1 MRKCKIGIV
10 GFGTVGS
17 GIYKILSSEVDSH
30 PILKEI
36 EIAKIAVK
44 DLNKKRDIEL
54 DNNLSKL
61 VEKLKKSED
70 PKRKYEY
77 ILWLG
82 KKLKEPDSEILVE
95 ENKVK
100 GCVSEVFV
108 KATIKAGKLFWEGYS
123 DALIT
128 KGLLAFL
135 ISGLNELTPNEVV
148 EIDKKFIEDTGLKAS
163 LTPSRSNGFLNI
175 LLKMQSQANEFL

>member
-1 MRKCKIGIV
+1 MDNQKTYIK
-10 GFGTVGS
+10 
-17 GIYKILSSEVDSH
+17 L
-30 PILKEI
+30 
-36 EIAKIAVK
+36 
-44 DLNKKRDIEL
+44 
-54 DNNLSKL
+54 NNL
-61 VEKLKKSED
+61 VDKLKKSED

-82 KKLKEPDSEILVE
+82 KKLKEPDSNILLP

-108 KATIKAGKLFWEGYS
+108 QASIHEGKLYWQGYS

-128 KGLLAFL
+128 KGLLSFL

-148 EIDKKFIEDTGLKAS
+148 KINKNFLEETGLKAS

-175 LLKMQSQANEFL
+175 LLKMQSQANEFLSVQ

>member
-1 MRKCKIGIV
+1 MENQEK
-10 GFGTVGS
+10 
-17 GIYKILSSEVDSH
+17 Y
-30 PILKEI
+30 
-36 EIAKIAVK
+36 
-44 DLNKKRDIEL
+44 
-54 DNNLSKL
+54 NNLSKL

-82 KKLKEPDSEILVE
+82 KKLEEPDSDILVE

-108 KATIKAGKLFWEGYS
+108 KANIKGGKLFWEGYS

-128 KGLLAFL
+128 KGLLAV
-135 ISGLNELTPNEVV
+135 SYTHLTLPTIYSV
-148 EIDKKFIEDTGLKAS
+148 
-163 LTPSRSNGFLNI
+163 
-175 LLKMQSQANEFL
+175 

>member
-1 MRKCKIGIV
+1 M
-10 GFGTVGS
+10 
-17 GIYKILSSEVDSH
+17 E
-30 PILKEI
+30 
-36 EIAKIAVK
+36 
-44 DLNKKRDIEL
+44 NQKKY
-54 DNNLSKL
+54 NNLSRL
-61 VEKLKKSED
+61 VEKLKKSDD

-82 KKLKEPDSEILVE
+82 KKLKQPESEILVE

-108 KATIKAGKLFWEGYS
+108 KATIKAGRLFWEGYS

-135 ISGLNELTPNEVV
+135 ISGLNELTPVSY
-148 EIDKKFIEDTGLKAS
+148 TH
-163 LTPSRSNGFLNI
+163 LTLPTR
-175 LLKMQSQANEFL
+175 

>member
-1 MRKCKIGIV
+1 MENQEK
-10 GFGTVGS
+10 
-17 GIYKILSSEVDSH
+17 Y
-30 PILKEI
+30 
-36 EIAKIAVK
+36 
-44 DLNKKRDIEL
+44 
-54 DNNLSKL
+54 NNLSKL

-82 KKLKEPDSEILVE
+82 KKLKETDNEILVE

-100 GCVSEVFV
+100 WCVSEVFV
-108 KATIKAGKLFWEGYS
+108 KANIKGGKLFWEGYS

-135 ISGLNELTPNEVV
+135 INGLNELTPTEVIK
-148 EIDKKFIEDTGLKAS
+148 IDKKFIEDTGLRSS

>member
-1 MRKCKIGIV
+1 MENQEK
-10 GFGTVGS
+10 
-17 GIYKILSSEVDSH
+17 Y
-30 PILKEI
+30 
-36 EIAKIAVK
+36 
-44 DLNKKRDIEL
+44 
-54 DNNLSKL
+54 NNLTKL

-82 KKLKEPDSEILVE
+82 KSLTISDKNIFDS
-95 ENKVK
+95 ENKVM

-108 KATIKAGKLFWEGYS
+108 KPKIKDGKLYWEGYS

-135 ISGLNELTPNEVV
+135 ITGLNELTPNDVV
-148 EIDKKFIEDTGLKAS
+148 KIDKKFIEDTGLKAS

>member
-1 MRKCKIGIV
+1 MDNQETYIR
-10 GFGTVGS
+10 
-17 GIYKILSSEVDSH
+17 L
-30 PILKEI
+30 
-36 EIAKIAVK
+36 
-44 DLNKKRDIEL
+44 
-54 DNNLSKL
+54 NNL
-61 VEKLKKSED
+61 VDKLKNSED

-82 KKLKEPDSEILVE
+82 KKLEEPNSNILVP

-108 KATIKAGKLFWEGYS
+108 KASIHEGKVYWQGYS

-135 ISGLNELTPNEVV
+135 INGLNELTPKEVV
-148 EIDKKFIEDTGLKAS
+148 KINKKFLEETGLKAS

-175 LLKMQSQANEFL
+175 LLKMQSQANEFLSVY

>member
-1 MRKCKIGIV
+1 M
-10 GFGTVGS
+10 
-17 GIYKILSSEVDSH
+17 EN
-30 PILKEI
+30 KETY
-36 EIAKIAVK
+36 VK
-44 DLNKKRDIEL
+44 LF
-54 DNNLSKL
+54 KL
-61 VEKLKKSED
+61 VEKLKNSND

-82 KKLKEPDSEILVE
+82 KNLKAPDNRIFVE
-95 ENKVK
+95 ANKVQ

-108 KATIKAGKLFWEGYS
+108 KASIKEGKLYWQGYS

-135 ISGLNELTPNEVV
+135 ISGLNELTPNDVV
-148 EIDKKFIEDTGLKAS
+148 NINNKFIEETGLKTS

-175 LLKMQSQANEFL
+175 LLKMQSQANDFLSD

>member
-1 MRKCKIGIV
+1 MV
-10 GFGTVGS
+10 S
-17 GIYKILSSEVDSH
+17 Q
-30 PILKEI
+30 
-36 EIAKIAVK
+36 
-44 DLNKKRDIEL
+44 KKYD
-54 DNNLSKL
+54 NLSKL

-82 KKLKEPDSEILVE
+82 KKLQEPDKTVFVQ

-108 KATIKAGKLFWEGYS
+108 KATIRSGKLFWEGYS

>member
-1 MRKCKIGIV
+1 M
-10 GFGTVGS
+10 
-17 GIYKILSSEVDSH
+17 EN
-30 PILKEI
+30 
-36 EIAKIAVK
+36 K
-44 DLNKKRDIEL
+44 DTYI
-54 DNNLSKL
+54 NLFKQ
-61 VEKLKKSED
+61 VEKLKNSDD

-82 KKLKEPDSEILVE
+82 KKLKVPNNTILIP
-95 ENKVK
+95 ENKVQ

-108 KATIKAGKLFWEGYS
+108 KASFQEGKLYWEGYS

-135 ISGLNELTPNEVV
+135 ISGMNDLTPKEVV
-148 EIDKKFIEDTGLKAS
+148 NLDNKFIEETGLKSS

-175 LLKMQSQANEFL
+175 LLKMQSQANDFLS

>member
-1 MRKCKIGIV
+1 MKK
-10 GFGTVGS
+10 
-17 GIYKILSSEVDSH
+17 
-30 PILKEI
+30 KETYI
-36 EIAKIAVK
+36 N
-44 DLNKKRDIEL
+44 LNKQ
-54 DNNLSKL
+54 
-61 VEKLKKSED
+61 VEKLRNSDD

-82 KKLKEPDSEILVE
+82 KKLEIPNNNILIP

-108 KATIKAGKLFWEGYS
+108 NATFKEGKLYWEGYS

-135 ISGLNELTPNEVV
+135 INGLNALTPKEVLN
-148 EIDKKFIEDTGLKAS
+148 INTKFIEETGLKSS

-175 LLKMQSQANEFL
+175 LLKMQSQANNYLDK

>member
-1 MRKCKIGIV
+1 M
-10 GFGTVGS
+10 
-17 GIYKILSSEVDSH
+17 EN
-30 PILKEI
+30 KEI
-36 EIAKIAVK
+36 YI
-44 DLNKKRDIEL
+44 
-54 DNNLSKL
+54 NLFKQ
-61 VEKLKKSED
+61 VEKLKNSKD

-82 KKLKEPDSEILVE
+82 KKLKVPHGTVLVP

-100 GCVSEVFV
+100 GCISEVFV
-108 KATIKAGKLFWEGYS
+108 KASFQEGKLFWEGYS

-135 ISGLNELTPNEVV
+135 IIGMNELTPIEVV
-148 EIDKKFIEDTGLKAS
+148 NIDSKFIEDTGLKTS

-175 LLKMQSQANEFL
+175 LLKMQSQANDFLSEQ

>member
-1 MRKCKIGIV
+1 M
-10 GFGTVGS
+10 
-17 GIYKILSSEVDSH
+17 E
-30 PILKEI
+30 
-36 EIAKIAVK
+36 
-44 DLNKKRDIEL
+44 NKKTYI
-54 DNNLSKL
+54 NLLKQ

-82 KKLKEPDSEILVE
+82 KKLKVPNNSILIP
-95 ENKVK
+95 ENKVQ

-108 KATIKAGKLFWEGYS
+108 KASFQNGKLYWEGYS

-135 ISGLNELTPNEVV
+135 ISGMDKLTPKEVV
-148 EIDKKFIEDTGLKAS
+148 NLDIKFIEDTGLKAS

-175 LLKMQSQANEFL
+175 LLKMQSQANAFLSE

>member
-1 MRKCKIGIV
+1 M
-10 GFGTVGS
+10 
-17 GIYKILSSEVDSH
+17 EN
-30 PILKEI
+30 KETYI
-36 EIAKIAVK
+36 K
-44 DLNKKRDIEL
+44 LF
-54 DNNLSKL
+54 KL
-61 VEKLKKSED
+61 VDKLKNSDD

-82 KKLKEPDSEILVE
+82 KKLKIPNNNILIP
-95 ENKVK
+95 ENKVQ

-108 KATIKAGKLFWEGYS
+108 KANLLEGKLYWEGYS

-135 ISGLNELTPNEVV
+135 ISGMNELTPKEVV
-148 EIDKKFIEDTGLKAS
+148 NLNNKFIEDTGLKAS

-175 LLKMQSQANEFL
+175 LLKMQSQANQFLSE

>member
-1 MRKCKIGIV
+1 MV
-10 GFGTVGS
+10 N
-17 GIYKILSSEVDSH
+17 
-30 PILKEI
+30 
-36 EIAKIAVK
+36 K
-44 DLNKKRDIEL
+44 DTYFKLY
-54 DNNLSKL
+54 SL
-61 VEKLKKSED
+61 VEKLKISND

-82 KKLKEPDSEILVE
+82 KKLKAPNKNILIP
-95 ENKVK
+95 ENKVQ

-108 KATIKAGKLFWEGYS
+108 EASLNEGKLFWEGYS

-135 ISGLNELTPNEVV
+135 ISGLNELTPKEVININNE
-148 EIDKKFIEDTGLKAS
+148 FIEETGLKAS

-175 LLKMQSQANEFL
+175 LLKMQSQANDYLSE

>member
-1 MRKCKIGIV
+1 MDTQKNYIK
-10 GFGTVGS
+10 
-17 GIYKILSSEVDSH
+17 
-30 PILKEI
+30 
-36 EIAKIAVK
+36 
-44 DLNKKRDIEL
+44 LNK
-54 DNNLSKL
+54 L
-61 VEKLKKSED
+61 VDKLKNSED

-82 KKLKEPDSEILVE
+82 KKLEEPDSNILIP

-108 KATIKAGKLFWEGYS
+108 KASIHDGKLYWQGYS

-135 ISGLNELTPNEVV
+135 INGLNELTPKEVV
-148 EIDKKFIEDTGLKAS
+148 KINKKFLEETGLKAS

-175 LLKMQSQANEFL
+175 LLKMQSQANEFLSVQ

>member
-1 MRKCKIGIV
+1 MKNKDSYINL
-10 GFGTVGS
+10 
-17 GIYKILSSEVDSH
+17 YKQ
-30 PILKEI
+30 
-36 EIAKIAVK
+36 
-44 DLNKKRDIEL
+44 
-54 DNNLSKL
+54 
-61 VEKLKKSED
+61 VEKLKNSDD

-82 KKLKEPDSEILVE
+82 KKLEFPNKTVLIE
-95 ENKVK
+95 ENKVQ

-108 KATIKAGKLFWEGYS
+108 KAIFKEGKVYWEGYS

-135 ISGLNELTPNEVV
+135 IIGLNELTPQEVV
-148 EIDKKFIEDTGLKAS
+148 NLDSKFIEDTGLKAS

-175 LLKMQSQANEFL
+175 LLKMKSQANDFL

>member
-1 MRKCKIGIV
+1 M
-10 GFGTVGS
+10 
-17 GIYKILSSEVDSH
+17 EN
-30 PILKEI
+30 LKTYI
-36 EIAKIAVK
+36 K
-44 DLNKKRDIEL
+44 
-54 DNNLSKL
+54 LSKL
-61 VEKLKKSED
+61 VSKLKNSED

-82 KKLKEPDSEILVE
+82 KQLKEPENNILVA
-95 ENKVK
+95 ENKVR

-108 KATIKAGKLFWEGYS
+108 KPVLQEGKLHWEGYS

-135 ISGLNELTPNEVV
+135 IKGLDELTPKEVV
-148 EIDKKFIEDTGLKAS
+148 EINNKFIEETGLKTS

>member
-1 MRKCKIGIV
+1 MKRKETYINL
-10 GFGTVGS
+10 
-17 GIYKILSSEVDSH
+17 YKQ
-30 PILKEI
+30 
-36 EIAKIAVK
+36 
-44 DLNKKRDIEL
+44 
-54 DNNLSKL
+54 
-61 VEKLKKSED
+61 VEKLKNSDD

-82 KKLKEPDSEILVE
+82 KKLEVPNKNILIP
-95 ENKVK
+95 ENKVQ

-108 KATIKAGKLFWEGYS
+108 KGNFHKGKLFWEGYS

-135 ISGLNELTPNEVV
+135 INGLNDLTPEEV
-148 EIDKKFIEDTGLKAS
+148 ININNKFIEDTGLKAS

-175 LLKMQSQANEFL
+175 LLKMQSQANNFL

>member
-1 MRKCKIGIV
+1 MDNQETYIR
-10 GFGTVGS
+10 
-17 GIYKILSSEVDSH
+17 L
-30 PILKEI
+30 
-36 EIAKIAVK
+36 
-44 DLNKKRDIEL
+44 
-54 DNNLSKL
+54 NNL
-61 VEKLKKSED
+61 VDKLKNSED

-82 KKLKEPDSEILVE
+82 KKLEEPDSNILVP

-108 KATIKAGKLFWEGYS
+108 KARIHEGKVYWQGYS

-135 ISGLNELTPNEVV
+135 INGLNELTPKEVV
-148 EIDKKFIEDTGLKAS
+148 KINKKFLEETGLKAS

-175 LLKMQSQANEFL
+175 LLKMQSQANEFLSVQ